1 MWRQKKKRVNQ
12 NEYKLK
18 DVNKPGLFKFSFD
31 KINALT
37 YVLIFD
43 TTPVAFG
50 ALGIPVTTLA
60 NLTGLPVQSLSAM
73 MGRQLPFVSVFLPLY
88 AVTFYAGLRP
98 GLIECWPA
106 ALVAGVSFAL
116 FQVYKYNFA

>member
-1 MWRQKKKRVNQ
+1 MKT
-12 NEYKLK
+12 KL
-18 DVNKPGLFKFSFD
+18 DFFQFSFD
-31 KINALT
+31 KIKALT

-60 NLTGLPVQSLSAM
+60 NLTGLPVKSLSAM

-88 AVTFYAGLRP
+88 AVTFFAGLRA

-116 FQVYKYNFA
+116 FQVCK